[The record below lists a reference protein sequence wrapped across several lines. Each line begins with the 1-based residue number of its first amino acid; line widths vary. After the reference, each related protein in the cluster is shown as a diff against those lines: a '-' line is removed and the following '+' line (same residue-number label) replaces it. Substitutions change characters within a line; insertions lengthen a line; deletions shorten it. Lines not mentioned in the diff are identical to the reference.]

1 MIITW
6 YGQACFK
13 IQSGSTILV
22 TDPFEKKLGLTPPKF
37 EAQIALVTHEHFD
50 HNNVA
55 GISGSPFVIDSP
67 GEYEVGGVK
76 VGGVFSFHDNKEGK
90 ERGVNT
96 IYVIKMED
104 ITIAHLGDLGQAQL
118 TEEQIDFLGEVDIL
132 MIPVGGN
139 YTIDAET
146 AVEIINQIEPK
157 IVIPMHYLTPKMT
170 KDEQVNLSGVDEFLK
185 AIGKPDTTAIPKLLV
200 SSGKLPVEQTVV
212 VLD

>member
-157 IVIPMHYLTPKMT
+157 IVIPMHYYVKG
-170 KDEQVNLSGVDEFLK
+170 LSVKLDPVTDFLK
-185 AIGKPDTTAIPKLLV
+185 EIGQTDVKLIDKLTIKQKDLPDPEEKM
-200 SSGKLPVEQTVV
+200 EVV
-212 VLD
+212 VFKN